1 MYLLKLQVQII
12 SGNKEYQDPANRF
25 MQYYHTHLNGEP
37 TNKYKRY
44 SMHTYPQL
52 IITKLGSAS
61 QVKSTH
67 FMSISH
73 R

>member
-37 TNKYKRY
+37 TNTIQTLLNAY
-44 SMHTYPQL
+44 
-52 IITKLGSAS
+52 I
-61 QVKSTH
+61 STANH
-67 FMSISH
+67 NQAGVC
-73 R
+73 